1 MSFPVLGLTH
11 ACECVGVSQI
21 GVPGHFCGPAVGG
34 AAISVSCS
42 LTEGASL
49 SACRRML
56 PVASTPGQASLES
69 CGDRTRSL
77 IPFLLKKKE
86 RKKKIPAGNFC
97 ASGNREVEVA
107 GAIMALKG
115 TTEPVTLLSSRGMA
129 SVGGGVGSQLPPHEL
144 PPKCSPPRSIWVK
157 ERRICPFRKYEKQ
170 ERDMMH
176 QGIGARGKLRSS
188 PVSSFIHSANIHV
201 HLPWCEAPAEGT
213 EVYKE
218 KTCPRWA
225 SSPGAELGMRY
236 SHRHG

>member
-1 MSFPVLGLTH
+1 MPLSPQVVSGGESNRW
-11 ACECVGVSQI
+11 ADSEGCPEGV
-21 GVPGHFCGPAVGG
+21 A
-34 AAISVSCS
+34 
-42 LTEGASL
+42 
-49 SACRRML
+49 
-56 PVASTPGQASLES
+56 
-69 CGDRTRSL
+69 
-77 IPFLLKKKE
+77 
-86 RKKKIPAGNFC
+86 KKI
-97 ASGNREVEVA
+97 AS
-107 GAIMALKG
+107 IL
-115 TTEPVTLLSSRGMA
+115 
-129 SVGGGVGSQLPPHEL
+129 
-144 PPKCSPPRSIWVK
+144 IWVK

>member
-115 TTEPVTLLSSRGMA
+115 TTEPVTLLSSRGTA
-129 SVGGGVGSQLPPHEL
+129 SAGGGVGSQLPPHEL
-144 PPKCSPPRSIWVK
+144 PPKCSPPGSSLTASPGGLRCGLSVL
-157 ERRICPFRKYEKQ
+157 RPRPAPAPRCPASCFQ
-170 ERDMMH
+170 PH
-176 QGIGARGKLRSS
+176 PPVGAQRAAACLR
-188 PVSSFIHSANIHV
+188 
-201 HLPWCEAPAEGT
+201 LPWVPHPSRRHPAAQAGT
-213 EVYKE
+213 QGLP
-218 KTCPRWA
+218 TSPALCLAQA
-225 SSPGAELGMRY
+225 S
-236 SHRHG
+236 